1 MINYRQ
7 YLDEKIH
14 QLKVVCRSQWDYLN
28 YSNLCAWLEDN
39 FNGDLEGKYYAI
51 KILLH
56 TVYYKKVD
64 IEKLIKYGL
73 FEKIYGEIV
82 KETLISNKNIY
93 IENSSGSALVNSL
106 KTKSFFI
113 PLLDAMKPS
122 ESGNLFAGDL
132 VHKFDINPAQ
142 VDFHWNVDEEKLKG
156 KELLIFVDDCVGS
169 GAQLKKFWNSL
180 AIQNLKVICQ
190 KLGIKIYYLVLLGY
204 DKNLDILKSENRL
217 LGIEIVVCD
226 VLTDKNRV
234 FSDDNII
241 WDKANKERESA
252 IKYFENLKKTRGVSF
267 LGYKKLDFAVILH
280 DRLPN
285 WTLPIFWKKTVGW
298 KNLIQRKTSET

>member
-1 MINYRQ
+1 MINYKQ

-39 FNGDLEGKYYAI
+39 FNGDIQGKYYAI

-56 TVYYKKVD
+56 TVYYKKID

-73 FEKIYGEIV
+73 FEKIYGEII
-82 KETLISNKNIY
+82 KEKLIADKNIY
-93 IENSSGSALVNSL
+93 IDSSKGSAAVNSL
-106 KTKSFFI
+106 KNESFFI
-113 PLLDAMKPS
+113 PLLDSMKPS
-122 ESGNLFAGDL
+122 ESGNIFTGDL
-132 VHKFDINPAQ
+132 VHKFNINPSQ
-142 VDFHWNVDEEKLKG
+142 IDFHWNVTEDKLNG
-156 KELLIFVDDCVGS
+156 KKLLIFVDDCVGS
-169 GAQLKKFWNSL
+169 GAQLKKFWNSI
-180 AIQNLKVICQ
+180 AIQNLKIICQ
-190 KLGIKIYYLVLLGY
+190 KLDIKIYYLVLLGY
-204 DKNLDILKSENRL
+204 DKNLDELKFENKL

-241 WDKANKERESA
+241 WDKNTNEREEA
-252 IKYFENLKKTRGVSF
+252 IKYFENIKKTRGVSF
-267 LGYKKLDFAVILH
+267 LGYTRLDFAVILH
-280 DRLPN
+280 DRLPD